1 MKKLQEILKMKKRK
15 QFVKT
20 NDPIVAY
27 YERFDEDS
35 RLLSRRGQV
44 EFLTTVQYVEKY
56 LQQNDHILEIG
67 AATGRYSHYF
77 AKKGYKVDAVELVE
91 HNIKIFQRKTQP
103 CEKVTIRQGN
113 ALDLAFFADNTFD
126 ITLLF
131 GPMYHLYTTEDQ
143 KQALS
148 EAIRVTKTNGIVF
161 TSYCMAD
168 PVLILHGFGNG
179 EIRDFISRGK
189 VDRTTFSCYS
199 GKKDIFQ
206 LYRKEQ
212 IVALRENFPC
222 EPLHYVATD
231 GCTNCIRRSIDKMS
245 KDDFD
250 LYLQYHFLTCE
261 QSDMTGMSDHTL
273 DIFRK
278 IG

>member
-189 VDRTTFSCYS
+189 VDRTTFLCYS